1 MKKHGFEIS
10 KIIEGSCG
18 TLANM
23 SLKIEAH
30 RSYAFQHKRYLAS
43 AFSPYVR
50 SDLQGTHQPHLSAGL
65 TGGHGAGAYRTF
77 SECSF

>member
-10 KIIEGSCG
+10 KIIEGSYG

-30 RSYAFQHKRYLAS
+30 RSYTFQHKRYLAS
-43 AFSPYVR
+43 AFSPYVH
-50 SDLQGTHQPHLSAGL
+50 SDL
-65 TGGHGAGAYRTF
+65 
-77 SECSF
+77 